1 LHDLFSSSDAPP
13 DMDDASASKPR
24 REVAIV
30 GAGAVG
36 SALARRFSEHRY
48 AVTAILSRTR
58 EPAAALAREVGAPMG
73 SSDWDDV
80 PLDVPLVMLCVPDD
94 TIRSVATSLAALPRP
109 WSSMTVA
116 HTSGALSADALAP
129 LAHAGAVT
137 LSFHPIQT
145 FTAAST
151 SSAFDDIYVGIEGR
165 PEAVQFGAQLAR
177 DLGVQAVTVP
187 TAAKGR
193 YHLAAA
199 IASNGLVALMGIVN
213 EIIATTG
220 IDIDDGAALVGPLVE
235 STWAHVAAM
244 SPEEALTG
252 PAARGDVGTVAAH
265 LETTAAH
272 LPHLLPAY
280 AALTNEMVRLAVRSG
295 HLEADR
301 ADRLL
306 DVLHDALH
314 SNMDPTG

>member
-1 LHDLFSSSDAPP
+1 
-13 DMDDASASKPR
+13 MEDASDRKPR
-24 REVAIV
+24 REVAII

-36 SALARRFSEHRY
+36 SALARRFKEQHHT
-48 AVTAILSRTR
+48 VTAILSRTR
-58 EPAAALAREVGAPMG
+58 KPAAALAREVDASTG
-73 SSDWDDV
+73 SSSWDDL
-80 PLDVPLVMLCVPDD
+80 PLDVPLVMLCIPDD
-94 TIRSVATSLAALPRP
+94 AIRSVAASLAALPRP
-109 WSSMTVA
+109 WSSMVVA
-116 HTSGALSADALAP
+116 HTSGALSAAALAP

-145 FTAAST
+145 FTAASA
-151 SSAFDDIYVGIEGR
+151 SSAFDDIYVGVEGR
-165 PEAVQFGAQLAR
+165 PEAVQFGAQLAK

-193 YHLAAA
+193 YHVAAA
-199 IASNGLVALMGIVN
+199 LASNGLVALMGLVN
-213 EIIATTG
+213 EILATTG
-220 IDIDDGAALVGPLVE
+220 IDIDNGATLVKPLVE
-235 STWAHVAAM
+235 STWAHVMAM

-252 PAARGDVGTVAAH
+252 PAARGDIGTVTAH
-265 LETTAAH
+265 LETTATH

-306 DVLHDALH
+306 DVLHDALR